1 MSWKQIALFV
11 LLADFAAFTAYAG
24 WHEGLLAFVP
34 LTLGVAASSA
44 WGAQVMI
51 DFLLAFAVII
61 GFVVTDARRRG
72 IAAWPFVALTLTLGS
87 IGPLAYLLH
96 RERVTA
102 PRETHA
108 RAAAQHV

>member
-1 MSWKQIALFV
+1 MSWKQIALLV

-24 WHEGLLAFVP
+24 YHEGLAGFVP
-34 LTLGVAASSA
+34 LMLAFAKSSA

-61 GFVVTDARRRG
+61 GLVVADARRRG

-96 RERVTA
+96 RERASA
-102 PRETHA
+102 PRASRA
-108 RAAAQHV
+108 RAAVHA